1 MDLPYMWSARIP
13 PPWWRESSVERTAW
27 SLSIDST
34 ERIDMFINNL
44 LESDDPNDEQ
54 IQEICAR
61 HAGIC
66 LSDLSSTDMEYIVRE
81 VEARW
86 RG

>member
-1 MDLPYMWSARIP
+1 MCPTWKDTDIL
-13 PPWWRESSVERTAW
+13 PPWWRDSQIEHTAF
-27 SLSIDST
+27 SAYAYHTTAIDT
-34 ERIDMFINNL
+34 FINNL

-61 HAGIC
+61 HAGIS
-66 LSDLSSTDMEYIVRE
+66 LSNLPSTDMDYIVRE